1 MMEAGTEIAAVRRT
15 ARAAVAALGLVLVA
29 APAMSAEGVDPEAD
43 AILREMSVYLGGLSA
58 FSADADVANE
68 ILDLAGQKLQL
79 SSSARVVLKR
89 PGRFHMSRQGG
100 IADVEVFFDGSSV
113 TLHGKTHN
121 VYVQIESPGTIEDA
135 LQTLRGEIGID
146 VAAGDLFY
154 ADPYPGLV
162 TDVVSGVYLGWGYV
176 NGVRCHHL
184 AFRADQVDWQ
194 IWIQTGDT
202 PLPMK
207 YVITSKWMT
216 GAPQYSVRFRNWNT
230 KPKIS
235 ASQFEFKAPKGAE
248 RLDSIPVDEAG
259 QLKIGG
265 AQ

>member
-1 MMEAGTEIAAVRRT
+1 MTEVDTMTAAIRRT
-15 ARAAVAALGLVLVA
+15 ARVAVAALGLVLVA
-29 APAMSAEGVDPEAD
+29 APAMSAAGVDPEAD
-43 AILREMSVYLGGLSA
+43 EILREMSVYLGGLSA
-58 FSADADVANE
+58 FTADADVANE

-79 SSSARVVLKR
+79 SSSASVVLQR
-89 PGRFHMSRQGG
+89 PGRLHMSRQGG

-113 TLHGKTHN
+113 TLYGKTHN

-162 TDVVSGVYLGWGYV
+162 TDVVSGAYLGWGYV
-176 NGVRCHHL
+176 NGIRCHHL
-184 AFRADQVDWQ
+184 AFRAAQLDWQ

-207 YVITSKWMT
+207 YAITSKWVT
-216 GAPQYSVRFRNWNT
+216 GAPQYTVRFHNWNT
-230 KPKIS
+230 KPKIR
-235 ASQFEFKAPKGAE
+235 ASQFEFTAPKGAE

-259 QLKIGG
+259 QLRIGG
-265 AQ
+265 TQ

>member
-1 MMEAGTEIAAVRRT
+1 MMETAIETAAIRRT
-15 ARAAVAALGLVLVA
+15 ARAAVAALGLLLVA
-29 APAMSAEGVDPEAD
+29 APVMSADGVDPEAD
-43 AILREMSVYLGGLSA
+43 EILREMSVYLGGLSA
-58 FSADADVANE
+58 FSTDADVDNE

-79 SSSARVVLKR
+79 SSSASVVLER
-89 PGRFHMSRQGG
+89 PGRFHMSRRGG

-113 TLHGKTHN
+113 TLYGKTLN
-121 VYVQIESPGTIEDA
+121 AYVQLESPGTIEDA
-135 LQTLRGEIGID
+135 LQILRGEVGID

-162 TDVVSGVYLGWGYV
+162 TDVVSGAYLGWAYV

-184 AFRADQVDWQ
+184 AFRAAKVDWQ

-207 YVITSKWMT
+207 YVITSKWVT
-216 GAPQYSVRFRNWNT
+216 GAPQYTASFRNWNT

-235 ASQFEFKAPKGAE
+235 ASQFEFTAPKGAE

-259 QLKIGG
+259 QLRIGG
-265 AQ
+265 TQ